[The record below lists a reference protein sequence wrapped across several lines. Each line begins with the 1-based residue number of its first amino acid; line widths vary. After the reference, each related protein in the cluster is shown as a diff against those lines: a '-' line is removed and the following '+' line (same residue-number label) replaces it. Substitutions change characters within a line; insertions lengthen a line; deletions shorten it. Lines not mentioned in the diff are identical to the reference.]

1 MARVSFVN
9 FLESPFFELLNFACQ
24 IIKRWSKFIHVSGKQ
39 LVAYLFSPFAGKEP
53 LNFSVFRLLLPSPIF
68 NSDGNTFSDII
79 LR

>member
-9 FLESPFFELLNFACQ
+9 FLESPFFEPLNFARQ

-39 LVAYLFSPFAGKEP
+39 LVAYLFSSFAGKEP

-68 NSDGNTFSDII
+68 NSHGNTFSDII